1 MKPINLMTP
10 EEVQAELVA
19 LGMHPIC
26 GGATSLHDLKS
37 NAILGT
43 SVYPAAITATC
54 TGVGV
59 NLSLAYEQAFAVVV
73 PGTIA
78 ADPSATYDIKLQSSK
93 NNNNI
98 GGVIS
103 EHEAADAYADIAGA
117 TFAELTSTDSKA
129 DPRIIEFRAPEPWVR
144 AVVTVAG
151 SPTTGGTMSVEIG
164 AQKRSVS

>member
-1 MKPINLMTP
+1 M
-10 EEVQAELVA
+10 
-19 LGMHPIC
+19 
-26 GGATSLHDLKS
+26 ATSLHDLKS

-59 NLSLAYEQAFAVVV
+59 NLANAYEQAFAIVA

-78 ADPSATYDIKLQSSK
+78 ADVGATYDVKLQSSR

-98 GGVIS
+98 GGVID
-103 EHEAADAYADIAGA
+103 EHDAADAYADIAGA
-117 TFAELTSTDSKA
+117 TFAQITSADSKV
-129 DPRIIEFRAPEPWVR
+129 DPRVIEFRAPEPWVR

-151 SPTTGGTMSVEIG
+151 SPTTGAVLEIAIG
-164 AQKRSVS
+164 AQKRSV